1 MAETSAHDV
10 TRLLAAWRE
19 GDERALD
26 RLMPLVQEE
35 LARIAR
41 HYMGRERTDHTLQT
55 TALVN
60 EAYLRLVNQDGVD
73 WQSRAH
79 FFAASARIMRHILV
93 DHARTRNYAK
103 RGGGGAVKVSFDE
116 AVVVAQHRAPEL
128 IALDEA
134 LTNLA
139 EMFPRKA
146 QVVELRYFG
155 GLSVEETAEVLGVAP
170 ITVRREWDSARAWLY
185 QSLAPSA

>member
-1 MAETSAHDV
+1 MAETSTHDV

-19 GDERALD
+19 GDDKALD
-26 RLMPLVQEE
+26 RLMPLVQDE
-35 LARIAR
+35 LSRIAR
-41 HYMGRERTDHTLQT
+41 RYMGRERPDHTLQT

-93 DHARTRNYAK
+93 DHARTRKYAK
-103 RGGGGAVKVSFDE
+103 RSGGAVKVSFDE
-116 AVVVAQHRAPEL
+116 AVVVAQDRAPEL

-134 LTNLA
+134 LTKLA

-155 GLSVEETAEVLGVAP
+155 GLSVEETAEVLSIAP
-170 ITVRREWDSARAWLY
+170 ITVRREWDSAKAWLY
-185 QSLAPSA
+185 QSLAPSS

>member
-1 MAETSAHDV
+1 MAETSTHDV

-19 GDERALD
+19 GDDKALD
-26 RLMPLVQEE
+26 SLMPLVQDE

-41 HYMGRERTDHTLQT
+41 RHMGRERPDHTLQT

-93 DHARTRNYAK
+93 DHARTRNYNK
-103 RGGGGAVKVSFDE
+103 RGGGAVKVSFDE
-116 AVVVAQHRAPEL
+116 AVVVAQDRAPEL

-134 LTNLA
+134 LTKLA

-155 GLSVEETAEVLGVAP
+155 GLSVEETAEVLGVSNV
-170 ITVRREWDSARAWLY
+170 TVRREWDSAKAWLY
-185 QSLAPSA
+185 QSLAPSS